1 MQFYHTFLLDQT
13 SYYCWIKLL
22 WCDVSWRC
30 IHTPRVQ
37 FYRMRNV
44 FLSHFSMSHLM
55 RQYIGWGWLSTI
67 SEYWSVS
74 DSSTEYPQ
82 HTIAITGQSLT
93 ISTIPVVIRKV
104 VDGVFS
110 GRQTDDSQLYH
121 AVSVTGYNSH
131 GNIHVFGLLSHT
143 SKTRGWTSTHP
154 VPSSLRFI
162 DHRQLTDQSS
172 SIQS

>member
-1 MQFYHTFLLDQT
+1 MCLDVAFICLECSFIECGMFFFPIFPCLT
-13 SYYCWIKLL
+13 L
-22 WCDVSWRC
+22 WGSTLG
-30 IHTPRVQ
+30 I
-37 FYRMRNV
+37 
-44 FLSHFSMSHLM
+44 S
-55 RQYIGWGWLSTI
+55 GWGWLSTI

-82 HTIAITGQSLT
+82 QTIAITGQSLT
-93 ISTIPVVIRKV
+93 ISTIPAVIRKV